1 MKLQKRIFLFLLF
14 IPIFLIGG
22 KIELQKVNTPE
33 RSQPAAHPLEQY
45 FGRTAERTSL
55 TEANRAVDNRLLVM
69 LIDFVEDSDL
79 TTTGNG
85 KFQFSD
91 DEYLIDLGKP
101 PHDQEYYGYVM
112 ESVRYYYQAAS
123 LGAYDLEYD
132 VYPDYDYTSSDS
144 AIVAYTLRHEM
155 SYYNPIG
162 VDTATMISRFEEYF
176 RDVFERVD
184 EDDEVDFSQYGHFMI
199 IHAGSDSQHDI
210 AGDTRSDIPSFFINV
225 GDGKE
230 VIVDDGIV
238 IDHACNVPETISQD
252 GQYGVTTAVTA
263 HEFGHSL
270 GFIDLYSTLTGS
282 PQVGWYD
289 IMDSGG
295 MGELIV
301 AEIDGEIVTIE
312 GGLPTLP
319 NAWHRIL
326 VWEDYFRENGILK
339 DIDELDWSE
348 PIRVE
353 PAEKLLGWIGA
364 DDPYFIKIP
373 LTDTEYLLVENRQV
387 DPDGDSGL
395 SFKGALEQ
403 YPNNPID
410 KGYRILLYPT
420 YPAPDPRDDPT
431 WEYDLF
437 IPGWQNESEV
447 DGRIYNYGGGLVIW
461 HIDEEIIYETGVW
474 DDGEFYS
481 NYDQNTVNALHSQR
495 GVYVVEADGFEDIG
509 NYNDGYNIMGS
520 AYDPFYLYNPLLS
533 EDGYFMGWDDS
544 GMIPGYQPVNED
556 EFIHTVEYNGSS
568 VPRMQTNDEDPFMFG
583 MYDIS
588 SYSINVNAE
597 RYMTFR
603 WGSHLFDEV
612 TVLGDFGVI
621 QRISDVTE
629 VLGFPSLAVVSADK
643 IELMTW
649 DEWEWSNSF
658 LVDIPFEL
666 AIDQPVL
673 SMDTNGDGVE
683 EILIASDSVLT
694 IMNSV
699 HNIMDVIFEITQDIY
714 PAEFS
719 DMPMYIEE
727 TAVYPLTDRLLVGD
741 EELPVS
747 GAKLSYDQENLIAA
761 NASGVW
767 FIDPA
772 TKEIVKQYDLGSSD
786 VDYYPVVFQTQSGA
800 NDCFQAASNGEIWR
814 IADGEKQR
822 IFDSSDYTDI
832 APSQLLL
839 TPLHEAG
846 RTWLVFAAGEHLFA
860 ITDKGTMA
868 QGFPIYME
876 NRKINPG
883 SWLQGMKLNG
893 EYLVILQRDTGASFA
908 LNGNG
913 EYRLDLSAINS
924 GDIANS
930 KYWFDET
937 FEELNWFGTDAD
949 GALFNGKLVEI
960 TENPVI
966 NKGYRNEGYNSF
978 SGTNTD
984 LPHGQE
990 GLRAYAFPNPAKDD
1004 YAVVRVFEAQ
1014 SGISL
1019 KLYDIAGNLVLE
1031 RSEEKEENNY
1041 QDIRLDTGGIS
1052 SGIYY
1057 ARIKSDNKSLTV
1069 PLGIEK

>member
-14 IPIFLIGG
+14 IPIFLISG
-22 KIELQKVNTPE
+22 KIELQKVNVPK
-33 RSQPAAHPLEQY
+33 RSLPAAHALEQY
-45 FGRTAERTSL
+45 FGRTAERKVL
-55 TEANRAVDNRLLVM
+55 TEVNRAVDNRLLVM
-69 LIDFVEDSDL
+69 LIDFEEDSDP

-101 PHDQEYYGYVM
+101 PHDQEYYEYVM

-123 LGAYDLEYD
+123 LGAYDLNFD
-132 VYPDYDYTSSDS
+132 IYPQHTYTSADS
-144 AIVAYTLRHEM
+144 AIVAYTLRREM

-176 RDVFERVD
+176 RDVFEEVD
-184 EDDEVDFSQYGHFMI
+184 KDESVDFSQYGHFMV

-230 VIVDDGIV
+230 VTVDDGIV

-270 GFIDLYSTLTGS
+270 GFIDLYSTMTGS

-301 AEIDGEIVTIE
+301 AEIDDEVVTIE

-326 VWEDYFRENGILK
+326 VWEDYFRANGILK
-339 DIDELDWSE
+339 NIDELDWSE
-348 PIRVE
+348 PIQVA
-353 PAEKLLGWIGA
+353 PAEKLLSWIGA
-364 DDPYFIKIP
+364 NDPYFIKIP

-395 SFKGALEQ
+395 SFKGALAQ
-403 YPNNPID
+403 YPNSQID

-420 YPAPDPRDDPT
+420 YPAPDPREDPT

-437 IPGWQNESEV
+437 LPGWQNESEV
-447 DGRIYNYGGGLVIW
+447 DGRIYNYGGGLVVW
-461 HIDEEIIYETGVW
+461 HIDDEIIYNTGVW
-474 DDGEFYS
+474 DEGEFYS

-495 GVYVVEADGFEDIG
+495 GVYIVEADGFDDIG
-509 NYNDGYNIMGS
+509 NYSDGYNILGS

-533 EDGYFMGWDDS
+533 KEGYFLGWDDS
-544 GMIPGYQPVNED
+544 GIPQGYQPVNED

-568 VPRMQTNDEDPFMFG
+568 FPCLQTNDGDPFMFG

-612 TVLGDFGVI
+612 TMLDNYGAI
-621 QRISDVTE
+621 QGISNVTE
-629 VLGFPSLAVVSADK
+629 VLGFPSLAVISPDN
-643 IELMTW
+643 IELMTLVVG
-649 DEWEWSNSF
+649 DEWSNSWG
-658 LVDIPFEL
+658 VDIPFEL
-666 AIDQPVL
+666 VPDQPVL
-673 SMDTNGDGVE
+673 SMDTNGDNVE
-683 EILIASDSVLT
+683 EILIVSDSVLT
-694 IMNSV
+694 IM
-699 HNIMDVIFEITQDIY
+699 EGRDIRQENF
-714 PAEFS
+714 PAAFS
-719 DMPMYIEE
+719 DLPMYIDQ
-727 TAVYPLTDRLLVGD
+727 TAVYPLADRLLVGE
-741 EELPVS
+741 EELPVA
-747 GAKLSYDQENLIAA
+747 GAKLSYDQEYLIAA
-761 NASGVW
+761 NGNGVW
-767 FIDPA
+767 YIDPVA
-772 TKEIVKQYDLGSSD
+772 KEIVNQYELNGSD
-786 VDYYPVVFQTQSGA
+786 VDYYPVIFQTQSGVSY
-800 NDCFQAASNGEIWR
+800 CYQAASNGEIWK
-814 IADGEKQR
+814 IADDEIQR

-839 TPLHEAG
+839 TPLYEAG
-846 RTWLVFAAGEHLFA
+846 RTWLIFAAGEYLFA
-860 ITDKGTMA
+860 ITDKGTLA
-868 QGFPIYME
+868 KGFPLYME
-876 NRKINPG
+876 NREIKPG

-924 GDIANS
+924 GDIHNS
-930 KYWFDET
+930 TYWYDEE
-937 FEELNWFGTDAD
+937 FEQLNWFGTGAD
-949 GALFNGKLVEI
+949 GALVNGILVEI
-960 TENPVI
+960 VENPLI
-966 NKGYRNEGYNSF
+966 NRGYRNAGYNSF
-978 SGTNTD
+978 TGTITD
-984 LPHGQE
+984 LPEESE
-990 GLRAYAFPNPAKDD
+990 GMRAYAFPNPAKDD
-1004 YAVVRVFEAQ
+1004 YAVVRVFEAG
-1014 SGISL
+1014 SGINL

-1031 RSEEKEENNY
+1031 RNEEKEENNH
-1041 QDIRLDTGGIS
+1041 QDIRLDIGGIS

-1057 ARIKSDNKSLTV
+1057 ARIKSENKSLTV